1 MVRGKEENEDEVRT
15 KAQIMQSL
23 VDYGRSVFV
32 CETRSLWSI

>member
-15 KAQIMQSL
+15 KTQIMQCL
-23 VDYGRSVFV
+23 VDYGLSVFV